1 MTYEAPV
8 IKDDLSEPRN
18 STRSPNWWIVSN
30 RPIGCVKGIGK
41 EVAIG
46 GITINAFV
54 SALIR
59 TPFNAGTNSKGS
71 SW

>member
-8 IKDDLSEPRN
+8 IKDGLSEHRKPT
-18 STRSPNWWIVSN
+18 SSPISWIVAI